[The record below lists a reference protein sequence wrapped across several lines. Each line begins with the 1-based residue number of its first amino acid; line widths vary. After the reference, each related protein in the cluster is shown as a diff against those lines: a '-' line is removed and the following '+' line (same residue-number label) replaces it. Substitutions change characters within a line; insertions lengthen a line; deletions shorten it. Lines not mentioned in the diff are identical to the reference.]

1 MRKTYHIM
9 VMTAG
14 MALFTSCL
22 NDDTD
27 FGSIINNDGD
37 YVPKSIGFDTTP
49 LEEGLEVIPSDDN
62 DYVENFSIRY
72 HVTVNYEDDVVTFGG
87 DVSRVKATAD
97 GGHVTISSTASGVE
111 YILTGRSKNGSFKL
125 YSENKM
131 KVTLAGLALYNP
143 TGAAINNQCGKSMYV
158 ELPAGISNVLSDGS
172 VYNEVEGEDMKGT
185 FFSEGQVIFNGA
197 GTLNVRANCRHAIV
211 SDDYIVFRPGNVINV
226 GSKVGSGVKSND
238 GIFIR
243 GGVLN
248 INVEGN
254 AAKGINSELDMT
266 VSGGR
271 TTVITSGNAT
281 SEDDDTSSSA
291 AIKCDSLFT
300 VTAGTLNLKSTGEGG
315 KGINCDKHI
324 LVSGGEVNVVTL
336 GKKTISSPKGI
347 KADGD
352 ITFNGGAVYSYS
364 KASDAIDAA
373 KTFGYADGWSSL
385 TNKAHLFEVT
395 F

>member
-1 MRKTYHIM
+1 MRKIYHIM
-9 VMTAG
+9 VMVAG

-22 NDDTD
+22 SDDTD
-27 FGSIINNDGD
+27 FSGIIDGD
-37 YVPKSIGFDTTP
+37 GGYVPKSIDFDITP
-49 LEEGLEVIPSDDN
+49 LEEVAEVIPSDDN
-62 DYVENFSIRY
+62 DYVENSRFRY
-72 HVTVNYEDDVVTFGG
+72 HVTVVYVDDKVILEG
-87 DVSRVKATAD
+87 DVSRVRATINGA
-97 GGHVTISSTASGVE
+97 HVTINSAVSGVE
-111 YILTGRSKNGSFKL
+111 YILGGTSSDGSFKI

-131 KVTLAGLALYNP
+131 KVTLDGLQLANP

-158 ELPAGISNVLSDGS
+158 ELRAGTKNRLVSGYD
-172 VYNEVEGEDMKGT
+172 YAEVEGEDMKGT
-185 FFSEGQVIFNGA
+185 FFSEGQIIFSGA
-197 GTLNVRANCRHAIV
+197 GYLDVLAFSKGAIV
-211 SDDYIVFRPGNVINV
+211 SDDYIVFRPGSVINV
-226 GSKVGSGVKSND
+226 SSKVGNGVKAND

-248 INVEGN
+248 VKVEGD

-281 SEDDDTSSSA
+281 AEDDDTSSSA

-300 VTAGTLNLKSTGEGG
+300 VTAGTLNLKSTGDGG

-324 LVSGGEVNVVTL
+324 IVSGGEVNVVTL